1 MTEIG
6 VRFVAYGGAKD
17 NVACVCLQKDNWTPR
32 RPTPLSS
39 SRSLRDSSPPGNAL
53 SRSST
58 WGQGERG
65 GSPTHSDVGS
75 IIATAAMKASSP
87 RAAASAYSPRGLSPR
102 GSSPR
107 TGQGRERGSPG
118 AGAGAG
124 AGRQGLSPRTIS
136 PRGSSPTTEMGSL
149 IANHAMTIST
159 PKRQSAWARK
169 S

>member
-1 MTEIG
+1 MG
-6 VRFVAYGGAKD
+6 
-17 NVACVCLQKDNWTPR
+17 LQKDNWTPR

-39 SRSLRDSSPPGNAL
+39 SRSLRDSSPPGNTS
-53 SRSST
+53 SRSGT

-75 IIATAAMKASSP
+75 IIASAAMKANSP
-87 RAAASAYSPRGLSPR
+87 RASASAYSPRGMSPRGTSPR
-102 GSSPR
+102 GSSPHMG
-107 TGQGRERGSPG
+107 GQGRERGSPG
-118 AGAGAG
+118 SGSGAG
-124 AGRQGLSPRTIS
+124 AGRQGVSPRTIS

-149 IANHAMTIST
+149 IASHAMTMNP